1 MTGHEPH
8 TDTIPSFVVDPA
20 VLPSLPAY
28 YRALAEVL
36 VEHGVWRMAEGS
48 KTIA

>member
-1 MTGHEPH
+1 MTITQNEPL
-8 TDTIPSFVVDPA
+8 PSFTVDPA

-36 VEHGVWRMAEGS
+36 VEHGVWRMAGS
-48 KTIA
+48 KTTA

>member
-1 MTGHEPH
+1 MTVTQSEPL
-8 TDTIPSFVVDPA
+8 PSFTVDPA

-48 KTIA
+48 KTTV